1 MSGSATASSE
11 LDLTGKTVIVTGG
24 TKGIGRV
31 ITTTFLEHGADV
43 VICAR
48 NAPDSPVAA
57 NGHVYLTDRSGTIVV
72 IEDAPALKIIATN
85 DMGEGVDAT
94 PAAVGADLF
103 VRGERHLFCVSQN

>member
-57 NGHVYLTDRSGTIVV
+57 NGKEAVFVACDVRDPEQVKAVAQVALDRFGRI
-72 IEDAPALKIIATN
+72 D
-85 DMGEGVDAT
+85 
-94 PAAVGADLF
+94 
-103 VRGERHLFCVSQN
+103 VR